1 MKPVISLSAPVGR
14 LWVTLVVA
22 LVYEQPVFSISFGH
36 PYNQMRCLII
46 KFLILTKFCPETPV

>member
-22 LVYEQPVFSISFGH
+22 LVYEQLLF
-36 PYNQMRCLII
+36 R
-46 KFLILTKFCPETPV
+46 